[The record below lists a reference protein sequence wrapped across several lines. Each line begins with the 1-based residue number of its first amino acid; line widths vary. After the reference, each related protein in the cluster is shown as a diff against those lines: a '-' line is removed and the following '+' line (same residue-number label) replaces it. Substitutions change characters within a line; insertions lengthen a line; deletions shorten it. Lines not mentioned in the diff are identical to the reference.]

1 MRSIDRIDPIMKEL
15 TEYWKE
21 NQDLRFFQMIGNLL
35 QQSYLDYDGDTFYK
49 EDIFAL
55 EFLQNQIERHREWK
69 SRKL

>member
-35 QQSYLDYDGDTFYK
+35 QQSYLDYDGGMIWY
-49 EDIFAL
+49 
-55 EFLQNQIERHREWK
+55 R
-69 SRKL
+69 